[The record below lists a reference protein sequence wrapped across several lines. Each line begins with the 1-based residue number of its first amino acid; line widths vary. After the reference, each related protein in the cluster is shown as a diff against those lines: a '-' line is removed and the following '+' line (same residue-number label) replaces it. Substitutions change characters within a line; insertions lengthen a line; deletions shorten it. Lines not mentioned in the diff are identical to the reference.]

1 MAVKD
6 TENAS
11 KIILYST
18 GCPKCKVL
26 EAKLNNKHICYETIT
41 DENDMIQ
48 NGFMSLPV
56 LKVDEDFF
64 NFKDANDWINAVG
77 EN

>member
-6 TENAS
+6 GENGS
-11 KIILYST
+11 KIVLYST

-26 EAKLNNKHICYETIT
+26 EAKLNNKHISYETIT
-41 DENDMIQ
+41 NENEMIQ

-56 LKVDEDFF
+56 LKVNEDFF
-64 NFKDANDWINAVG
+64 SFKDANDWINAVG
-77 EN
+77 GN

>member
-6 TENAS
+6 GKNVS
-11 KIILYST
+11 KVILYTT

-26 EAKLNNKHICYETIT
+26 EAKLNNKHIQYETIT
-41 DENDMIQ
+41 NRNEMIH
-48 NGFMSLPV
+48 NGFMNLPV
-56 LKVDEDFF
+56 LKVNEDFF

>member
-6 TENAS
+6 SENES
-11 KIILYST
+11 KVILYST

-26 EAKLNNKHICYETIT
+26 EAKLNNKHILYETIT
-41 DENDMIQ
+41 NENEMIE

-56 LKVDEDFF
+56 LKVNEDFF
-64 NFKDANDWINAVG
+64 GFKDANDWINAVG

>member
-1 MAVKD
+1 MAVKI
-6 TENAS
+6 T
-11 KIILYST
+11 LYST

-41 DENDMIQ
+41 DESEMIQ

-56 LKVDEDFF
+56 LKVDKDFF